1 MSETRPSFVDG
12 LHALDVTETR
22 RRLATAMAAARAGTD
37 GDAVRRVEAALLR
50 TSRWALRH
58 LADALADAERQ
69 ARTPAENLAE
79 AARREEESPP
89 GC

>member
-22 RRLATAMAAARAGTD
+22 RRLAPAMAAARAGTD
-37 GDAVRRVEAALLR
+37 GDAVRRVEAALLK
-50 TSRWALRH
+50 TSRWAIRH
-58 LADALADAERQ
+58 LAEAIAEAERQ
-69 ARTPAENLAE
+69 ARTPAENLA
-79 AARREEESPP
+79 AAASREEEPPP

>member
-1 MSETRPSFVDG
+1 MTSPSFVDG
-12 LHALDVTETR
+12 LYRLDAVETR

-50 TSRWALRH
+50 KSRWAIRH
-58 LADALADAERQ
+58 LDAAIAEAERP
-69 ARTPAENLAE
+69 ARTPAEKLAA
-79 AARREEESPP
+79 AARHEDEPPP

>member
-1 MSETRPSFVDG
+1 MPAPSFTDG

-22 RRLATAMAAARAGTD
+22 RRLASAMAVARAGTD
-37 GDAVRRVEAALLR
+37 GDAVRRVEAALLK
-50 TSRWALRH
+50 TSRWAIRH
-58 LADALADAERQ
+58 LAEAIAEAERP

-79 AARREEESPP
+79 VARCHEELPP